1 MKTHED
7 RKILLSEIECL
18 QTETDDW
25 FNRVRVAKLVERLEK
40 MDSDDDEESKG

>member
-7 RKILLSEIECL
+7 RKRLLSEIERL

-25 FNRVRVAKLVERLEK
+25 FNRVRVAKLVERLDRLE
-40 MDSDDDEESKG
+40 SDDDEESEG